1 MAAFCTAFY
10 SMRLSYMTFLNNTNA
25 FRNSV
30 EHTHDVA
37 PIVLF
42 CTVSFG
48 RGFYLIRIFR
58 SRYVLRCWNSFL
70 GKCFILWLNNNIN
83 FRTSLFNDC
92 NKIPTPSLYY
102 SRGISSFL
110 SVYIP
115 SKCNFYFNIPPVCT
129 TYLCFL

>member
-42 CTVSFG
+42 A
-48 RGFYLIRIFR
+48 
-58 SRYVLRCWNSFL
+58 
-70 GKCFILWLNNNIN
+70 
-83 FRTSLFNDC
+83 
-92 NKIPTPSLYY
+92 
-102 SRGISSFL
+102 
-110 SVYIP
+110 
-115 SKCNFYFNIPPVCT
+115 
-129 TYLCFL
+129 LCPLAVGSI